1 MTDEEMDCKAKI
13 TNEASDCADQCCHI
27 SCVVTA
33 YRQFDGLPVDW
44 GRTMEKA
51 GRERKTGVVCQGYQ
65 AGNTSCASYS

>member
-33 YRQFDGLPVDW
+33 YRQFDGLEEV
-44 GRTMEKA
+44 TAQQM
-51 GRERKTGVVCQGYQ
+51 
-65 AGNTSCASYS
+65 